1 MVTDLDPAGAQC
13 SVEYVL
19 FLRRRREA
27 AGLTYRQLARR
38 ARQAR
43 ESLPPSTV
51 ATMLHRSTLPS
62 RDLVAAYIRA
72 CGGDDSEV
80 AAWLAARGRIA
91 MASVAAPVSPAAGP
105 AGAGGMGIMDGP
117 PVRLATAVDAGPLR
131 ALRQRLDTQSAFLP
145 LEPDE
150 RRGGPDPPPGT
161 GPGFHLV
168 ADPGGGEPFASPS
181 RAATSTS
188 TTSGCCSRSASR

>member
-1 MVTDLDPAGAQC
+1 MVTDLDPTGAQC
-13 SVEYVL
+13 SAEYVL

-38 ARQAR
+38 ARQTR

-80 AAWLAARGRIA
+80 AAWLAARSRIA

-105 AGAGGMGIMDGP
+105 AEAGGMGIMDGP
-117 PVRLATAVDAGPLR
+117 AVRLATAADAGPLL
-131 ALRQRLDTQSAFLP
+131 ALRHRLDTQSAFLP
-145 LEPDE
+145 REPDE
-150 RRGGPDPPPGT
+150 RRGGPDPPPA
-161 GPGFHLV
+161 PGR
-168 ADPGGGEPFASPS
+168 ASTWWPTPAAASPS
-181 RAATSTS
+181 PGTCTST
-188 TTSGCCSRSASR
+188 